1 MTITSDMAENIQN
14 INASN
19 FDSVISGASGPVIV
33 DFWAPWCGPCRTIA
47 PILEELATEMG
58 DQLTVT
64 KVNVDENQA
73 LAQKFNV
80 RAIPTILFF
89 KGGELKDQ
97 AVGLLSKEDLKRKAT
112 AL

>member
-1 MTITSDMAENIQN
+1 MSEAI
-14 INASN
+14 INLNESN
-19 FDSVISGASGPVIV
+19 FDEVVSSATQPVIV

-58 DQLTVT
+58 DGVKVT
-64 KVNVDENQA
+64 KVNVDESQA

-89 KGGELKDQ
+89 KDGEMKDQ
-97 AVGLLSKEDLKRKAT
+97 AVGLLPKEDLRKKAE

>member
-1 MTITSDMAENIQN
+1 MSEAI
-14 INASN
+14 INVNEAN
-19 FDSVISGASGPVIV
+19 FDETLSSTANPVIM

-47 PILEELATEMG
+47 PILEELAKEKG
-58 DQLTVT
+58 DSLKVT

-73 LAQKFNV
+73 LAQKYNV

-89 KGGELKDQ
+89 KGGQLKDQ
-97 AVGLLSKEDLKRKAT
+97 AVGLLSKEDLIRKAE

>member
-1 MTITSDMAENIQN
+1 MSENITN
-14 INASN
+14 LTEAS
-19 FDSVISGASGPVIV
+19 FEDTIKSATAPVVV

-47 PILEELATEMG
+47 PILEEVANEMG
-58 DQLTVT
+58 DAVQVT
-64 KVNVDENQA
+64 KVNVDENQG

-89 KGGELKDQ
+89 KDGELKDQ
-97 AVGLLSKEDLKRKAT
+97 VVGLAQKDALKAKVA

>member
-1 MTITSDMAENIQN
+1 MSEAITNLNE
-14 INASN
+14 SN
-19 FDSVISGASGPVIV
+19 FDEVVSSTTAPVIV
-33 DFWAPWCGPCRTIA
+33 DFWAPWCGPCRTIG

-58 DQLTVT
+58 DAVKVT
-64 KVNVDENQA
+64 KVNVDESQA

-89 KGGELKDQ
+89 KNGEMKDQ
-97 AVGLLSKEDLKRKAT
+97 AVGLLPKEDLRKKAE

>member
-1 MTITSDMAENIQN
+1 MSEGIKNLSTDTFEDTLSSTDK
-14 INASN
+14 
-19 FDSVISGASGPVIV
+19 PVIV

-47 PILEELATEMG
+47 PILEELANEKSDTLM
-58 DQLTVT
+58 VT
-64 KVNVDENQA
+64 KVNVDENQQ

-89 KGGELKDQ
+89 KGGEMKDQ
-97 AVGLLSKEDLKRKAT
+97 AVGLLSKEDLVKKAE

>member
-1 MTITSDMAENIQN
+1 MSEAITNLNE
-14 INASN
+14 SN
-19 FDSVISGASGPVIV
+19 FDDTISSSDQAVIV

-47 PILEELATEMG
+47 PILEEVASEKSDTLM
-58 DQLTVT
+58 VT
-64 KVNVDENQA
+64 KVNVDENQR
-73 LAQKFNV
+73 LAQKYNV

-97 AVGLLSKEDLKRKAT
+97 AVGLLSKEDLIKKAE